1 MNGSTNVLA
10 IAGDISLFG
19 LRAVT
24 DAFRRPFEVAQIR
37 RQLAEVGS
45 KSLPLIVASG
55 FALGAVLTLHTRGT
69 LVTFGAT
76 AWIPTVQALA
86 FFVEIGPLV
95 TGLLVAGRVGSGI
108 GAVLSNMRATEQIDA
123 IESLSVDSFK
133 FLVVPRIVACT
144 LALPLLT
151 LFLDFSA
158 LLGGFVSEYA
168 ASRLSFQLYISRAFS
183 AVRLVELLSA
193 DAEDGRLRIRDR
205 HHLLVYR
212 LHHRRRCGR
221 RGTRGDQRR
230 GGLVPGDHFSGCAAD
245 QVHLLHLSG
254 DGGTMSGGPA
264 VVLQHVSKSFG
275 EKPILRD
282 VSFQVRAG
290 EALCILGRSG
300 TGKSVTLKLIISLLK
315 PEQGQIWIEGEDIT
329 GLHASDLS
337 RVRRKMGFLFQGA
350 ALFDSLTLYENL
362 ALPLLRLTSKS
373 PAQVEVIIDRVLREV
388 GLSDDKQK
396 MPSELSGGMRKRA
409 GLARALVLEPRILL
423 VDEPS
428 SGLDRI
434 TASEIDELLLREK
447 VERRTTL
454 IVVTHDVRGA
464 RRIADRIAVLNQG
477 RLIADGT
484 VEEVQHSENE
494 IARSLLSE

>member
-1 MNGSTNVLA
+1 
-10 IAGDISLFG
+10 
-19 LRAVT
+19 
-24 DAFRRPFEVAQIR
+24 
-37 RQLAEVGS
+37 
-45 KSLPLIVASG
+45 
-55 FALGAVLTLHTRGT
+55 
-69 LVTFGAT
+69 
-76 AWIPTVQALA
+76 
-86 FFVEIGPLV
+86 
-95 TGLLVAGRVGSGI
+95 
-108 GAVLSNMRATEQIDA
+108 
-123 IESLSVDSFK
+123 
-133 FLVVPRIVACT
+133 
-144 LALPLLT
+144 
-151 LFLDFSA
+151 
-158 LLGGFVSEYA
+158 
-168 ASRLSFQLYISRAFS
+168 
-183 AVRLVELLSA
+183 
-193 DAEDGRLRIRDR
+193 
-205 HHLLVYR
+205 
-212 LHHRRRCGR
+212 
-221 RGTRGDQRR
+221 
-230 GGLVPGDHFSGCAAD
+230 
-245 QVHLLHLSG
+245 
-254 DGGTMSGGPA
+254 MSGGAAPA
-264 VVLQHVSKSFG
+264 VVLEHVSKSFG

-315 PEQGQIWIEGEDIT
+315 PEQGQIWIEGEEIT
-329 GLHASDLS
+329 RLHASDLS
-337 RVRRKMGFLFQGA
+337 RVRRKMGFLFQNA

-362 ALPLLRLTSKS
+362 ALPLFRLTSKS
-373 PAQVEVIIDRVLREV
+373 PAEVDLIIDRVLRDV
-388 GLSDDKQK
+388 GLGDDRQR

-494 IARSLLSE
+494 IARSLISE